1 MRIRNNLCIT
11 KRKNGEVWSNFSGTW
26 KNETNQQQI
35 SILLQTLSYVKKKHH
50 SDEEKQSCINAAIQ
64 SYQDLMPNEEKTN
77 NPAVNEQKIRSVC
90 YELINFF
97 KDFEFEPNF
106 RFVNT
111 LRKNCNSVEDAK
123 SYVCS
128 YFNLTDNQFKEDVQE
143 KVKSQ
148 EFANIINELQSIETK
163 TTINSRFKVYYG
175 SQGTGK
181 TTQALK
187 ESNNVVMVCHSA
199 MLPSDLLEDFKFE
212 DGKPSFKHSALWDA
226 MENGTKITL
235 DEINLLPFESL
246 RFLQS
251 ILDNKKEI
259 NYKGQVIHIKDGFQI
274 IGTMNLTVNGS
285 TFNLPEP
292 LVDRAVELK
301 EYKLTAEQL
310 MGALQ

>member
-1 MRIRNNLCIT
+1 MLVRTDLWIT
-11 KRKNGEVWSNFSGTW
+11 KKRNGDVWSNFSGTG
-26 KNETNQQQI
+26 KLETNKQQAD
-35 SILLQTLSYVKKKHH
+35 ILLKALSLHKTKRHT
-50 SDEEKQSCINAAIQ
+50 DEEKQSYINTTIQ
-64 SYQDLMPNEEKTN
+64 AYQNLMPEEEKTN
-77 NPAVNEQKIRSVC
+77 NPVVDEQKVRNVC
-90 YELINFF
+90 FELINFF
-97 KDFEFEPNF
+97 KDFDFEPNF

-111 LRKNCNSVEDAK
+111 LRKNCNSVETAK
-123 SYVCS
+123 AYVCN
-128 YFNLTDNQFKEDVQE
+128 YFKLTDNQFKEDIQE

-148 EFANIINELQSIETK
+148 EFTNIISELQSIETK

-187 ESNNVVMVCHSA
+187 ETNNVVMVCHSA

-212 DGKPSFKHSALWDA
+212 EGKPSFKHSALWDA

-259 NYKGQVIHIKDGFQI
+259 NYKGQVIHINDGFQI
-274 IGTMNLTVNGS
+274 VGTMNLTVNGS

-310 MGALQ
+310 IGALK